1 MTYQLFVYILTA
13 DFSYLFTFRQLISF
27 ICLHFDSCFQL
38 FVYILTIDFSYLF
51 KWQLISTICLHF
63 DSWFQLFVYILT
75 ANLVLALMTKCCFQS
90 CFCSFGL
97 IFVSFIFAAPCRFR
111 GERAGEK
118 TVRLSEATPVGTE
131 AFRILAFPR
140 RNFNIQAL
148 DGVICNIIFA
158 SLSYTTEL
166 RAKSLSYLCFFQESI
181 SFLASCIFL
190 G

>member
-1 MTYQLFVYILTA
+1 MWSSAGFSLQIILE
-13 DFSYLFTFRQLISF
+13 FSFGKLEEIFQKWLISCLFTF
-27 ICLHFDSCFQL
+27 
-38 FVYILTIDFSYLF
+38 
-51 KWQLISTICLHF
+51 WQLISAICLHF
-63 DSWFQLFVYILT
+63 DSWFQLLVYILT

-90 CFCSFGL
+90 CFCCFGL